1 MRKRAFLRGIMLAA
15 GLIAAC
21 SILLSPGFS
30 QAKKEKVNGAAEKE
44 TVLIQTPSDA
54 IPGSAV
60 SVDEPV
66 IPVITEIVELEKKEL
81 PPAIVA
87 KQVTKYF
94 KVLLRTLIAPNA
106 P

>member
-1 MRKRAFLRGIMLAA
+1 MLVA

-21 SILLSPGFS
+21 AILLSPGFS
-30 QAKKEKVNGAAEKE
+30 PSKKDKAPGTAEKE
-44 TVLIQTPSDA
+44 TVLIQAPSEA

-66 IPVITEIVELEKKEL
+66 IPVITEIAEPEKNEAL
-81 PPAIVA
+81 PAIAA
-87 KQVTKYF
+87 KEVTKYF